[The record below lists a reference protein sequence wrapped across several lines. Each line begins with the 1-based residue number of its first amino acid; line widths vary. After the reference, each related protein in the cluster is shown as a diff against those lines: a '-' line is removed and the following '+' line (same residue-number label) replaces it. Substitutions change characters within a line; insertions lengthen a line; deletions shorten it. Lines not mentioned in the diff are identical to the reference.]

1 MAIFNNIQGLE
12 GIEFS
17 LRIWDM
23 YLLHGEPILYCVALV
38 ILRVKL
44 YKLNNAPMQSWLD
57 FFSRIKKIKIP
68 AQSHIYQVGHDH
80 DVGQGGELDQ
90 DRDVI
95 NNQNSKMLIPLT
107 QQIIGIFY
115 AYDVTS
121 LFKEHETQQLVAEQK
136 NEVFTKMYLNKNND
150 TFWV

>member
-1 MAIFNNIQGLE
+1 
-12 GIEFS
+12 
-17 LRIWDM
+17 
-23 YLLHGEPILYCVALV
+23 
-38 ILRVKL
+38 
-44 YKLNNAPMQSWLD
+44 MQSWLD

-80 DVGQGGELDQ
+80 DAGQSQDQ

-121 LFKEHETQQLVAEQK
+121 LFKEHETQQLVAE
-136 NEVFTKMYLNKNND
+136 
-150 TFWV
+150 

>member
-1 MAIFNNIQGLE
+1 
-12 GIEFS
+12 
-17 LRIWDM
+17 M

-68 AQSHIYQVGHDH
+68 AQSHIYQVGHDNENNR
-80 DVGQGGELDQ
+80 GSQGCDLDQ

-150 TFWV
+150 IYWVLIF